1 LEIFN
6 FFRKFESNLK
16 NRLSGSS
23 VNNSKIK
30 IDIAAYRR
38 RHAATAAE
46 RFAPLSH
53 ALTRSRC
60 RGGLERALSTPGNPF
75 PAINSNSRRR
85 RPRFPLLLC
94 SATA

>member
-38 RHAATAAE
+38 RHAAATAE
-46 RFAPLSH
+46 RFVPLSR

-60 RGGLERALSTPGNPF
+60 RGGLERALSTPGNP
-75 PAINSNSRRR
+75 SR
-85 RPRFPLLLC
+85 L
-94 SATA
+94 